1 MRRRRLCGSAR
12 CFFVC
17 LLLFPERKRRKCL
30 MRHSFLLLLFSCCSK
45 KKEPKVFDYLGPK
58 ICDRRKFVTAETPDP
73 KGGGKNRDEKRAE
86 NEVKN
91 SPEKEKSVP
100 KASKKRRATLSLVTT
115 LSNSSATRADG
126 RVNNQ

>member
-1 MRRRRLCGSAR
+1 MFDASV
-12 CFFVC
+12 FFC
-17 LLLFPERKRRKCL
+17 LLFC
-30 MRHSFLLLLFSCCSK
+30 CCSK
-45 KKEPKVFDYLGPK
+45 KKEPKVFDLGPK

-73 KGGGKNRDEKRAE
+73 KGGEKNRDEKRAE